1 MMFDRD
7 KDGLE
12 AHGDLQSCRSSPG
25 VREWMRLLAVCAR
38 STEERS
44 AHFVANLP
52 KTTLTEKAEIL
63 PAAFNHGQVGV
74 SRASRAMASFRSPWA
89 HFLTAAPGL
98 PSSDSSS
105 STLSKSLASRK
116 FR

>member
-1 MMFDRD
+1 RD

-25 VREWMRLLAVCAR
+25 VREWMDEASRRLRAINGRAIGTFCCELAKDYSNRKSRDFACG
-38 STEERS
+38 
-44 AHFVANLP
+44 L
-52 KTTLTEKAEIL
+52 
-63 PAAFNHGQVGV
+63 Q
-74 SRASRAMASFRSPWA
+74 SRAGRRKPSPSSHGVLSEPWA